1 MAEDDE
7 CRRTA
12 ATAPSTTSTW
22 LPKVMLLDIV
32 HALLAESLT
41 KTGCGICDQ
50 AAWRST
56 AQAKEDEGEETRTP
70 QRGLAH
76 VKLLLVIVAG
86 R

>member
-1 MAEDDE
+1 
-7 CRRTA
+7 
-12 ATAPSTTSTW
+12 
-22 LPKVMLLDIV
+22 MLLDIV

-86 R
+86 RQSNVRPLSHTLSFQPEMC